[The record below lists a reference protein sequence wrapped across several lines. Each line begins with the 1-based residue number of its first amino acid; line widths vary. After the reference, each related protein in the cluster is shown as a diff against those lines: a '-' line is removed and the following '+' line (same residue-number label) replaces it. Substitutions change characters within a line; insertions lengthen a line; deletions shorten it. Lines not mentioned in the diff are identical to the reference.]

1 MLSSTPPLRPRELDD
16 QIAGLQS
23 ALGRLGT
30 AGTDLAD
37 MAEIAER
44 FQLLRRQYV
53 AHREQMDGY
62 VPRLAQLRQRTEAL
76 LNAQV
81 ARVVDRFHELGEQIR
96 RAEVEHDFLRTFFVR
111 RAGSAR
117 LELAGVR
124 AQITVKTQQ
133 NLSVPAAGTEERAK
147 LDRVLQDSG
156 RWADVSRLARA
167 RLLKALNARQFTPEQ
182 EQDIARLCPRTTTHT
197 VVSRLRGAEVQRG

>member
-1 MLSSTPPLRPRELDD
+1 MLSSTPPLTPRALDD
-16 QIAGLQS
+16 HIAGLQN

-30 AGTDLAD
+30 AGNDLAD
-37 MAEIAER
+37 LAEVAER

-62 VPRLAQLRQRTEAL
+62 VPRLAQLRQRLEAL

-96 RAEVEHDFLRTFFVR
+96 QAEVEHEFLRSFFIR
-111 RAGSAR
+111 RAGNSG

-124 AQITVKTQQ
+124 AQLTVKTQP
-133 NLSVPAAGTEERAK
+133 NLSVPAAGTDERAR

-156 RWADVSRLARA
+156 RWADVSQLARA
-167 RLLKALNARQFTPEQ
+167 RLLKALNARQFTPQQ
-182 EQDIARLCPRTTTHT
+182 EQDITRLCPRTTTHT
-197 VVSRLRGAEVQRG
+197 VMSRLRNAEDR